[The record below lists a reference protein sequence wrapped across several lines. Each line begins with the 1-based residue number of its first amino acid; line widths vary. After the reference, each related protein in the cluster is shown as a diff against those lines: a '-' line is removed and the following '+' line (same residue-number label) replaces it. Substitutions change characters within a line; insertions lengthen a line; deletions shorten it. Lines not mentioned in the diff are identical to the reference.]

1 MKNKGFSLIE
11 CTIYLALFS
20 FISVLFLSVAS
31 RAQLKFMSVSF
42 EQENLHRQT
51 LALDLLRRDL
61 MSASQ
66 YSADWDLQQFDS
78 QNYAVKQT
86 VLKHSVL
93 QQSVFKKLTLNSKNL
108 PQTVDI
114 SWFIGSQGLMRAQGE
129 YDFVKHEWI
138 NRTSCIVCKSIK
150 EINFILQKSSDLQNN
165 EKKDGNIGVWV
176 VYTSTGPVPSQKSL
190 PQNSFEQNSLGQKF
204 FVKFRNRVVV

>member
-1 MKNKGFSLIE
+1 MNNKGFSLIE

-20 FISVLFLSVAS
+20 FISVLFLGVAS
-31 RAQLKFMSVSF
+31 RAQLKFMNVSF

-51 LALDLLRRDL
+51 IALDLLRRDL

-66 YSADWDLQQFDS
+66 YSADWDLRQYDS
-78 QNYAVKQT
+78 QNYVTKQT
-86 VLKHSVL
+86 VW
-93 QQSVFKKLTLNSKNL
+93 QQSVFKKLTLNSKNS
-108 PQTVDI
+108 PQTVDV
-114 SWFIGSQGLMRAQGE
+114 SWFIGNQGLMRAQGE

-150 EINFILQKSSDLQNN
+150 EINFILQKSSDQNN
-165 EKKDGNIGVWV
+165 DNKNENIGVLV
-176 VYTSTGPVPSQKSL
+176 VYKSVGQMQKS
-190 PQNSFEQNSLGQKF
+190 FGQKF